1 MITVRKSQDR
11 GMADHGWLRA
21 KHTFSFARYV
31 DRRHMHFRA
40 LRVINEDVVAPGAG
54 FGEHPHDNMEIV
66 TYVLSGTLAHKDS
79 MGNVATIVPGE
90 VQRMSAGSGL
100 THSEFNHS
108 KSEPVHLL
116 QIWLFPEREEI
127 EPGYEQKKFSEAER
141 RDVLRPIVTP
151 DTREGSLKIY
161 QDTSLY
167 ASLLSKG
174 ASVKHTLKPGRHAW
188 LQLAKGAVTLNGV
201 SLQAGDG
208 AAVSE
213 ETAIEIRGDA
223 ESEFLLFDLA

>member
-11 GMADHGWLRA
+11 GFADHGWLKAR
-21 KHTFSFARYV
+21 HTFSFARYV

-66 TYVLSGTLAHKDS
+66 TYILSGTLAHKDS
-79 MGNVATIVPGE
+79 IGNVATIVPGE

-108 KSEPVHLL
+108 KSEPVHLM
-116 QIWLFPEREEI
+116 QIWLLPEREDI
-127 EPGYEQKKFSEAER
+127 TPGYEQKKFSEAER
-141 RDVLRPIVTP
+141 RDVLRAIVTH
-151 DTREGSLKIY
+151 DAREGSLKIY
-161 QDTSLY
+161 QDASIY
-167 ASLLSKG
+167 ASLLSTG
-174 ASVKHTLKPGRHAW
+174 ATVKHEIRPGRHAW
-188 LQLAKGAVTLNGV
+188 LQLAKGAVTVNGV

-208 AAVSE
+208 AAASE
-213 ETAIEIRGDA
+213 EASLEIRGDA
-223 ESEFLLFDLA
+223 ESELLLFDLA